1 MKRNMIITALLAALL
16 ALAGCG
22 GGGGISP
29 PERQIQLN
37 QSELN
42 DLATALGAA
51 LTGGETGTP
60 TAEEIAAIEAAKREL
75 DQAIADAVDGVN
87 TETDQITMLRSEY
100 EDRLVAIRNT
110 FPPQITLNKAV
121 MELKD
126 AVTAGDI
133 PTTPTQ
139 ALIDK
144 IEMEIR
150 ELQAAIK
157 SAASG
162 VDTADA
168 TELIT
173 SSNADLI
180 RIRDKFASLPPPTE
194 PTGTR
199 TNPDITDP
207 DLDGSNP
214 VPDPDSSTA
223 TAPEIQIKQN
233 DDDDWIL
240 SVEGGGIGPYTHTLP
255 QFTQDLEW
263 YSDMSVSADNDT
275 YSVYVYAKTKDP
287 EPEDGPAWDDDNTM
301 IIGAWVNSEGL
312 HATNNADE
320 LVLGNIG
327 LGYLRGKE
335 NLDAQGSDFTSVSY
349 SGRVAAIAEMGE
361 SDSLSYTPKTGTV
374 DLSADFMDTGKELSG
389 FISIGDEQNII
400 LEAKAIEADYSIAS
414 GTAEGA
420 GTNDERTGE
429 GTWSANFVHE
439 GGWIVGKFDWKPNDD
454 NNMVNRYHGAFG
466 ATESNNQISLKPASG
481 GVTASASYLATLNFN
496 PSSRQ
501 NPYEYETVLE
511 IENSGELTIETGV
524 DNNVV
529 DIVVEDEMGNV
540 IPGRSGSWIVP
551 IDANNPD
558 QDYVTIKLSSTTA
571 GTYQVVASLEPS
583 ATEPPSV
590 PAGIKES
597 YLPTVHAQSATDT
610 LSSKSGTT
618 FKTLTSSIKRVFGD
632 DPSVS
637 LSSNTDPHVASITP
651 QAEGGVDAV
660 FMIGG
665 QAVPVSFSKSRFES
679 TYPASIQRAR
689 DGTEYQVEN
698 ANLHR
703 ASGLP
708 SADPLEKKYFGFSY
722 WYYGPTDGPAVYDGE
737 LVYGRETLPASYND
751 LTDTNATYEGYFWG
765 RFLASDGE
773 RPRYATH
780 RHHLW
785 GELTLDVNFATNNIS
800 GMVDNLHLRTPE
812 GYNNNETPNDPSDD
826 IRNPW
831 RPFEELPDTNSITIE
846 SATIVQGRY
855 STTWMGQDTDADNP
869 MGTSVRDFSGQM
881 VGDFY
886 GPNGE
891 ETAGVLNG
899 SRNNNGT
906 NEYIFGLFGAGPKVA
921 PPTPTP

>member
-87 TETDQITMLRSEY
+87 TETDQITMLLSNY
-100 EDRLVAIRNT
+100 ENRLVEIRNT
-110 FPPQITLNKAV
+110 FPPQIILDTAVEQLNVAIT
-121 MELKD
+121 D
-126 AVTAGDI
+126 GNI
-133 PTTPTQ
+133 PTPTQ
-139 ALIDK
+139 DLIDVIK
-144 IEMEIR
+144 KERM
-150 ELQAAIK
+150 ELQEAIDNAAP
-157 SAASG
+157 G
-162 VDTADA
+162 VDTTAA
-168 TELIT
+168 AALIT
-173 SSNADLI
+173 SSSATLTDI
-180 RIRDKFASLPPPTE
+180 RTRFASLPPPTE

-199 TNPDITDP
+199 TDPDITDP

-374 DLSADFMDTGKELSG
+374 VLTADFMDTGKELSG
-389 FISIGDEQNII
+389 LVSIDGNEQDIS
-400 LEAKAIEADYSIAS
+400 LEAKEIEADYSIAS

-481 GVTASASYLATLNFN
+481 SVTASASYLATLDFN
-496 PSSRQ
+496 SQ
-501 NPYEYETVLE
+501 DIMYEYETVLE
-511 IENSGELTIETGV
+511 IENSGELTIRTGNPAITIEV
-524 DNNVV
+524 RGD
-529 DIVVEDEMGNV
+529 DDEIIQG
-540 IPGRSGSWIVP
+540 IPGSWIGT
-551 IDANNPD
+551 IDADENN
-558 QDYVTIKLSSTTA
+558 YVTIKLSSTSA

-583 ATEPPSV
+583 GTTETPPTI
-590 PAGIKES
+590 PTTITTITES
-597 YLPTVHAQSATDT
+597 YLPTVHAQSDTDT

-618 FKTLTSSIKRVFGD
+618 FKTLTSSIKRVFGEN
-632 DPSVS
+632 PSVS

-737 LVYGRETLPASYND
+737 LVYGARTLPASYNN
-751 LTDTNATYEGYFWG
+751 LTNTSASYEGYFWG

-785 GELTLDVNFATNNIS
+785 GDLTLNVNFTDDTIS
-800 GMVDNLHLRTPE
+800 GMVNNLHLRTPE
-812 GYNNNETPNDPSDD
+812 GYNDNGTPDDTSDD

-831 RPFEELPDTNSITIE
+831 RAFEALPDTNSITIE